1 MVIILGGT
9 ITLAF
14 AAAIGHRAMFDI
26 NQLVAEEGL
35 SLTVYTV
42 LGTIYGILLA
52 FVISGIWENHKV
64 SMASVRAESDALLSI
79 GYIVGAIPTEQT
91 KEIRSKALNYVKEVV
106 YTAEAI
112 ELRRLVYLML
122 KEAREHLKHLA
133 EVIG

>member
-1 MVIILGGT
+1 MVIILGVT

-14 AAAIGHRAMFDI
+14 AAAIAIRAMFDI
-26 NQLVAEEGL
+26 NQLVANEGP

-79 GYIVGAIPTEQT
+79 G
-91 KEIRSKALNYVKEVV
+91 
-106 YTAEAI
+106 
-112 ELRRLVYLML
+112 
-122 KEAREHLKHLA
+122 
-133 EVIG
+133 